1 MQFFF
6 PRGRELPKCFID
18 LSNSRNMKKYQTLYV
33 AASKQHVG
41 KTTSTLG
48 LAYCLQR
55 LGIDIGYCKPVGQQF
70 VDLNDLKVDKDTILF
85 SDLIQFD
92 LRPDIHSP
100 VILGSGAT
108 TEFIDHPENYD
119 YEQRILKAKAELER
133 RKELTI
139 HEGTG
144 HPGVGSVVNLSNA
157 KVARMLDAQVI
168 FIAEGGVGSTIDMMN
183 MCLSLFREEGVEIL
197 GVIINKVREEKIDK
211 IKPYLQKWLDGQGIP
226 LLGVVPYDRTLAWPV
241 MSTVCRAINGTVQ
254 SNAHMLRNK
263 VADVIAGT
271 LLDRTKLE
279 KRNNLLLVVGK
290 HRIDETLKKIL
301 NIIEESEIEEWPL
314 SGIVLCG
321 EGDVNEETRA
331 IIDQYET
338 PLIYSDLDTYGVV
351 LKISRIEVKIN
362 RDTPWKI
369 KRAIDL
375 IEQNVDLEY
384 IKKKIS

>member
-1 MQFFF
+1 
-6 PRGRELPKCFID
+6 
-18 LSNSRNMKKYQTLYV
+18 MKKYQTLYV

-108 TEFIDHPENYD
+108 SEFIDHPENYD
-119 YEQRILKAKAELER
+119 YEERILKAKAELEK

>member
-6 PRGRELPKCFID
+6 QLGRELPKCFID

-55 LGIDIGYCKPVGQQF
+55 LGVDIGYCKPVGQQF

-119 YEQRILKAKAELER
+119 YEERILKAKAELEK

>member
-6 PRGRELPKCFID
+6 QRGRELPKCFID

-119 YEQRILKAKAELER
+119 YEERILKAKAELEK